1 MNLTTREFLANR
13 EAEIISQMKDLRDEL
28 REIRDIKG
36 ALIVRNNPE
45 MADKVSSG
53 LTFQDMIV
61 AVLNG
66 TETGAA
72 TALEILDLIDKKFEK
87 KILRSSISPQLSRL
101 KDKGVLNLDNGNWTL
116 TTAFKA
122 QKAENPAEAGP
133 SKELGEA
140 SALLDLIGDRPA

>member
-1 MNLTTREFLANR
+1 M
-13 EAEIISQMKDLRDEL
+13 RDEL
-28 REIRDIKG
+28 REIRAIKD
-36 ALIVRNNPE
+36 ALIVRSNPE

-66 TETGAA
+66 LDTGAA
-72 TALEILDLIDKKFEK
+72 TALEILDLIDQKFEK

-101 KDKGVLNLDNGNWTL
+101 KDKGVLNLDNGYWTL

-122 QKAENPAEAGP
+122 KKAETPDL
-133 SKELGEA
+133 LGG
-140 SALLDLIGDRPA
+140 S